1 MHDLSLEQWSGM
13 SHGKGPEVAKVEA
26 VEKKLYSGWNTGAHA
41 QTSGIHRGMETKAN
55 TRAGHLDAGEDQWMQ
70 KRNGFQRAE
79 CEMPRAA

>member
-1 MHDLSLEQWSGM
+1 M

-55 TRAGHLDAGEDQWMQ
+55 TRAGVLTLERA
-70 KRNGFQRAE
+70 NGCRIGMVSNVLNVRCPGQHDIGLE
-79 CEMPRAA
+79 SSLSL